1 MSLSHA
7 SQAMKNRRIVCFLL
21 IICAA
26 LAATH
31 APVAAQGTPPPG
43 APAAPPKVYTNVEQM
58 PQLPTGGGSKAVIE
72 AIRQR
77 VLLASPAIASSAKGR
92 VVVVF
97 NISASGVLRD
107 GYIDTGLGTG
117 PDEAVLA
124 ALSRLPRF
132 LPGRQNLQRVAVRL
146 TLPITF
152 PIVAPPQPA
161 AR

>member
-1 MSLSHA
+1 MSPSHA
-7 SQAMKNRRIVCFLL
+7 SHATKIRRMTFLL
-21 IICAA
+21 GMGCAA
-26 LAATH
+26 LVTFCT
-31 APVAAQGTPPPG
+31 PVAAQSTPPPG
-43 APAAPPKVYTNVEQM
+43 APAALPKVYTTVEQM

-77 VLLASPAIASSAKGR
+77 VLLASPAIARSAKGR

-152 PIVAPPQPA
+152 PIITPAPPA
-161 AR
+161 AK

>member
-1 MSLSHA
+1 MRRSYASHA
-7 SQAMKNRRIVCFLL
+7 MKIRRIAFLL
-21 IICAA
+21 SMGCAA
-26 LAATH
+26 LVATR
-31 APVAAQGTPPPG
+31 ASVAAQGTPQ
-43 APAAPPKVYTNVEQM
+43 ASASAAPPKVYTNVEQM

-77 VLLASPAIASSAKGR
+77 VLLASPAIARSAKGR

-97 NISASGVLRD
+97 NISASGVLKD
-107 GYIDTGLGTG
+107 GHIDTGLGTG

-132 LPGRQNLQRVAVRL
+132 LPGRQNYQRVAVRL

-152 PIVAPPQPA
+152 PIVASAPPA
-161 AR
+161 AK